1 MSRPGYVDIRYLEQL
16 AKAVQPLKK
25 RTLELMNIREG
36 SSAAD
41 FGCGPAT
48 DTISIARLVGPGG
61 TVVGIDAD
69 DAMIAAAKANSSTAG
84 VETITEY
91 RCCDAVSTGLGSGVL
106 DAARSERLFQHVPE
120 PSRVLDE
127 MMRVTRS
134 GGRIVVADTDHSSL
148 TIDTDL
154 DDTLWKLRRFYTGWV
169 TNGCSGRKL
178 YRMFRRAGLD
188 AVSAE
193 PVTVCT
199 HSFEALSM
207 AGELSAVAR
216 DAIAAGALE
225 RDEWDALSEEC
236 VAHSREGSFY
246 GSLTMIIVA
255 GTRS

>member
-1 MSRPGYVDIRYLEQL
+1 
-16 AKAVQPLKK
+16 
-25 RTLELMNIREG
+25 
-36 SSAAD
+36 
-41 FGCGPAT
+41 
-48 DTISIARLVGPGG
+48 
-61 TVVGIDAD
+61 
-69 DAMIAAAKANSSTAG
+69 
-84 VETITEY
+84 
-91 RCCDAVSTGLGSGVL
+91 
-106 DAARSERLFQHVPE
+106 
-120 PSRVLDE
+120 
-127 MMRVTRS
+127 VTRS